1 MGCFFSKPKTDIWND
16 EVQGFDNLA
25 VDEKEVSGRTSQT
38 FDFKKAEHRSRRR
51 YSSEHSGIWMNLDKQ
66 IYLGRDSKG
75 TQTVV
80 NTTSQMVQ
88 TDMVWR
94 MFDDKEIQTEND
106 VNDDDSFDENV
117 SRNQE
122 FDLSES
128 VVCGMQSENGFQN
141 GYERE
146 MKLDDVACEVKNMYR
161 DNECVENGTKNEK
174 NGTKN
179 ENEDEIKNGNN
190 LSIELVE
197 IDFKEKMY
205 EENTL
210 QLEKEKLND
219 KNVGKMLYIL

>member
-94 MFDDKEIQTEND
+94 MFDDKGIQTEND
-106 VNDDDSFDENV
+106 VSDGDSFDENFIGK
-117 SRNQE
+117 QE
-122 FDLSES
+122 FDLRES
-128 VVCGMQSENGFQN
+128 VACGMQSENGFQN
-141 GYERE
+141 GYEHE
-146 MKLDDVACEVKNMYR
+146 MKIDDVACGVENMYR
-161 DNECVENGTKNEK
+161 DNECVENGTKNE
-174 NGTKN
+174 
-179 ENEDEIKNGNN
+179 NEDEIQNGNN

-197 IDFKEKMY
+197 IDFKEKIY

-219 KNVGKMLYIL
+219 KNVGKMLHILR

>member
-94 MFDDKEIQTEND
+94 MFDDKGIQT
-106 VNDDDSFDENV
+106 VNVDDSFDEHV
-117 SRNQE
+117 IGKQE
-122 FDLSES
+122 FDLRES
-128 VVCGMQSENGFQN
+128 VACGMQSENGFQN
-141 GYERE
+141 GYEHE
-146 MKLDDVACEVKNMYR
+146 MNIDDVACEVENMYR
-161 DNECVENGTKNEK
+161 DNECVENGTKNE
-174 NGTKN
+174 
-179 ENEDEIKNGNN
+179 NEDEIQNGSNI
-190 LSIELVE
+190 SINLVE
-197 IDFKEKMY
+197 IDLKEKIY

-219 KNVGKMLYIL
+219 KNVGKKLHIL

>member
-80 NTTSQMVQ
+80 NTTSQIVQ

-94 MFDDKEIQTEND
+94 MFDDKGIQTEND
-106 VNDDDSFDENV
+106 VNDDDSLDKNV

-122 FDLSES
+122 YDLSES
-128 VVCGMQSENGFQN
+128 VECENGFQN

-146 MKLDDVACEVKNMYR
+146 MKIDDVACEMENMYR
-161 DNECVENGTKNEK
+161 DNECVENGTKNE
-174 NGTKN
+174 
-179 ENEDEIKNGNN
+179 NEDGIQNGNN
-190 LSIELVE
+190 ISIELVE

-219 KNVGKMLYIL
+219 KNVGKKLHIL

>member
-94 MFDDKEIQTEND
+94 MFDDKGIQTEKD
-106 VNDDDSFDENV
+106 VNVDDSFDEHV
-117 SRNQE
+117 IGKQE
-122 FDLSES
+122 FDLRES
-128 VVCGMQSENGFQN
+128 VACGMQSENGFQN
-141 GYERE
+141 GYEHE
-146 MKLDDVACEVKNMYR
+146 MNIDDVACEVENMYR
-161 DNECVENGTKNEK
+161 DNECVENGTKNE
-174 NGTKN
+174 
-179 ENEDEIKNGNN
+179 NEDEIQNGNN
-190 LSIELVE
+190 ISINLVE
-197 IDFKEKMY
+197 IDLKEKIY

-219 KNVGKMLYIL
+219 KNVGKKLHIL

>member
-94 MFDDKEIQTEND
+94 MFDDKGIQTEND
-106 VNDDDSFDENV
+106 VNDDDSLDKNV

-122 FDLSES
+122 YDLSES
-128 VVCGMQSENGFQN
+128 VACENGFQN

-146 MKLDDVACEVKNMYR
+146 MKIDDVACEMENMYR
-161 DNECVENGTKNEK
+161 DNECVENGTKNE
-174 NGTKN
+174 
-179 ENEDEIKNGNN
+179 NEDGIQNGNN
-190 LSIELVE
+190 ISIELVE

-219 KNVGKMLYIL
+219 KNVGKKLHIL